1 MAASES
7 SYSMILYSRIDLR
20 KAIFSWIICITGLL
34 CPSALADQGCDQ
46 QKRRRVM
53 KLRKKNPAGAEDTR
67 DMELQEA
74 RENIHAALKV
84 LDQITKTGDIESTIR
99 VALDSI
105 RDAFG
110 WDYAS
115 YWYLDKQAGAL
126 KFQLESGTVNEE
138 FSKVTRSASFAK
150 GVGLSGKTWEKKQ
163 LVFVKNLGEV
173 EDCCRAPV
181 ATRAGVKSGVCM
193 PIFLFDELVGTMDFF
208 ATKTLTLSE
217 ERDALLSNLANLTSA
232 SINRVERARLNAESV
247 ADANAVST
255 VLKSVSK
262 SVSKDE
268 VIKFALDSVKE
279 SFGWAYGS
287 FWEVNPLGSDL
298 VFSLESGSVNP
309 EFAKVTRSASFA
321 KGVGLSGKTWQNQ
334 KLIFVED
341 LGQMTDCCRAPV
353 AQKAGVKSGVC
364 FPIVIAG
371 QTIGTMDF
379 FSLETL
385 QPGKGRLDA
394 LENVGQLVSEA
405 LERIQTA
412 ETQAKAAQEEIERKQ
427 EVSKEAAVATQ
438 EISTNA
444 AKTAQMTNEATELGK
459 KTLEMVT
466 SLKESTKAISS
477 VVEIIKD
484 ISEQTN
490 LLALN
495 ATIEAARAGE
505 AGKGFAVVAT
515 EVKELAK
522 QSAQATEEIRGQVED
537 IQGKTDLAAQS
548 VQNIFENINQ
558 IDQASSTIAAA
569 VEEQTAVIQQLT
581 G

>member
-1 MAASES
+1 MNFGKKKENSVNDA
-7 SYSMILYSRIDLR
+7 
-20 KAIFSWIICITGLL
+20 K
-34 CPSALADQGCDQ
+34 DQ
-46 QKRRRVM
+46 
-53 KLRKKNPAGAEDTR
+53 
-67 DMELQEA
+67 ELKEA
-74 RENIHAALKV
+74 RENISATLNI
-84 LDQITKTGDIESTIR
+84 LDKITKTSDIESTIR

-105 RDAFG
+105 RDAFDWAYG
-110 WDYAS
+110 S
-115 YWYLDKQAGAL
+115 YWYLDKLSNSL
-126 KFQLESGTVNEE
+126 KFQIESGLVNEE
-138 FSKVTRSASFAK
+138 FSKVTQSASFAK
-150 GVGLSGKTWEKKQ
+150 GVGLSGKTWAKSQ

-208 ATKTLTLSE
+208 ATKTLTLSK
-217 ERDALLSNLANLTSA
+217 ERQSLLSNLANLTSA
-232 SINRVERARLNAESV
+232 SINRVERARINTENA

-262 SVSKDE
+262 SNSKDE
-268 VIKFALDSVKE
+268 VVRFALDSVKE

-287 FWEVNPLGSDL
+287 FWEVNPQGSDL
-298 VFSLESGSVNP
+298 VFSIESGTVNP
-309 EFAKVTRSASFA
+309 EFATVTRSANFP

-364 FPIVIAG
+364 FPVITNG
-371 QTIGTMDF
+371 QVIGTMDF

-385 QPGKGRLDA
+385 HPSQQRLDA
-394 LENVGQLVSEA
+394 LESVGHLVSEA
-405 LERIQTA
+405 LERIHANEEQT
-412 ETQAKAAQEEIERKQ
+412 KAAQKEIERKQ

-444 AKTAQMTNEATELGK
+444 AKTAQMTNEATDLGK

-505 AGKGFAVVAT
+505 SGKGFAVVAT

-537 IQGKTDLAAQS
+537 IQIKTDQAAQS

-558 IDQASSTIAAA
+558 IDEASSTIAAA

-581 G
+581 N